1 MQVIWYT
8 AMSMDGRLAGPGDD
22 LSFLQSIDAEHEDEF
37 DEFLADI
44 DAVIVGASTVRWLE
58 GEGHG
63 SMPTEGKPVWVLT
76 HDEQLAARMS
86 SGPDPVFR
94 REGDVGPVLDE
105 IETAGHGRVWIC
117 GGGDVAGQILAL
129 DRVDE
134 VILTVAPTAL
144 GGGPALFDYAGPA
157 SAAFSLEELRR
168 YGTNAVRIRWVRKR

>member
-1 MQVIWYT
+1 
-8 AMSMDGRLAGPGDD
+8 
-22 LSFLQSIDAEHEDEF
+22 
-37 DEFLADI
+37 
-44 DAVIVGASTVRWLE
+44 
-58 GEGHG
+58 
-63 SMPTEGKPVWVLT
+63 MPTEGKPIWVLT
-76 HDEQLAARMS
+76 HDEELAGRMS
-86 SGPDPVFR
+86 EGPDRVIR

-144 GGGPALFDYAGPA
+144 GSGPALFDYAGPV
-157 SAAFSLEELRR
+157 SAAFSLGELSR